1 MAHETATL
9 AAYVADLKFE
19 DIPDEVKA
27 RAKALTLDFLG
38 SAIRAR
44 RDAESTPSLLKMLE
58 ALALDG
64 KGKSTVFGDAKTW
77 TPAVAALLNGALGH
91 SLDFDDTHADSSLH
105 ASAPVVPAAF
115 AVGELVG
122 ASGRDVLTAI
132 VAGYEVCCRLGNALD
147 PTSHYARGFHPTAT
161 AGTYGAAAAASKLF
175 GLSKEQIVAA
185 FGVSGSQAAGSLQ
198 FLVNGAWNKRYQ
210 VGAAAMNGV
219 IAATLAR
226 NDFVGATE
234 SIEGK
239 HGLLVG
245 YSDNAH
251 PDKAVA
257 GLGKTYET
265 MKIGVK
271 PYPSCRY
278 THAALDALIAMRRE
292 HNLTPDQIRRVEIGL
307 HRNGITLTGDA
318 ATKRH
323 PTSIVGGQFSM
334 FFTGAVALDQGR
346 FGWDDY
352 DRLGDAAVDALA
364 DKFEVVQD
372 DRLEVGRTHPFGA
385 RVSITTDDGYPRAA
399 LSRSLRRTQLVSRR
413 AGHGAEIPDAG
424 PPRAERPRRS
434 ARRRDPV
441 AGTIRP
447 RRASDA
453 VGTAV
458 IDANTVP
465 TSPCRGEV
473 DRASLIASR
482 HTPLAAG
489 RGDDIADQIRRA
501 AGFGRPVG
509 RGAHPH
515 DHQTLGRITM
525 TYLPIVPLAM
535 NASRGQPCSIR

>member
-1 MAHETATL
+1 MAEETARL
-9 AAYVADLKFE
+9 AGYVAALEFK
-19 DIPDEVKA
+19 DIPPEVRE

-44 RDAESTPSLLKMLE
+44 RDAESTPTLFKTLE
-58 ALALDG
+58 ALALDARG
-64 KGKSTVFGDAKTW
+64 ESTVFGDTRAW
-77 TPAVAALLNGALGH
+77 SPAIAALLNGALGH

-105 ASAPVVPAAF
+105 PSAPVVPAAF

-122 ASGRDVLTAI
+122 ASGREVLTAI

-161 AGTYGAAAAASKLF
+161 AGTFGAAAAAAKLF
-175 GLSKEQIVAA
+175 KLPQDRIIAA
-185 FGVSGSQAAGSLQ
+185 FGVAGSQAAGSLQ

-210 VGAAAMNGV
+210 VGASAMNGV

-251 PDKAVA
+251 PEKAVA
-257 GLGKTYET
+257 DLGKVYET

-292 HNLTPDQIRRVEIGL
+292 HNLTPDQIKRVEIGL

-323 PTSIVGGQFSM
+323 PTSVVGGQFSM

-352 DRLGDAAVDALA
+352 HRLGDAAIDALA
-364 DKFEVVQD
+364 DKFDVVQD
-372 DRLEVGRTHPFGA
+372 DRLETGRKHPFGA
-385 RVSITTDDGYPRAA
+385 RVSITTDDGVHERIHDDP
-399 LSRSLRRTQLVSRR
+399 SGEPNSF
-413 AGHGAEIPDAG
+413 PDSQAM
-424 PPRAERPRRS
+424 AQKFLTLARP
-434 ARRRDPV
+434 V
-441 AGTIRP
+441 L
-447 RRASDA
+447 
-453 VGTAV
+453 
-458 IDANTVP
+458 N
-465 TSPCRGEV
+465 
-473 DRASLIASR
+473 
-482 HTPLAAG
+482 G
-489 RGDDIADQIRRA
+489 RADQLADAILSLERFERIDQA
-501 AGFGRPVG
+501 T
-509 RGAHPH
+509 H
-515 DHQTLGRITM
+515 LGR
-525 TYLPIVPLAM
+525 
-535 NASRGQPCSIR
+535 Q

>member
-1 MAHETATL
+1 MANETATL
-9 AAYVADLKFE
+9 AAYVANLKFA
-19 DIPDEVKA
+19 DIPPNVLE

-44 RDAESTPSLLKMLE
+44 RDAESTPSMIKMLE

-64 KGKSTVFGDAKTW
+64 KGEATVFGDSKTW

-115 AVGELVG
+115 AVGEMVG

-161 AGTYGAAAAASKLF
+161 AGTYGAAAAAAKLF
-175 GLSKEQIVAA
+175 GLSKDQIISA

-198 FLVNGAWNKRYQ
+198 FLVNGTWNKRYQ

-226 NDFVGATE
+226 NDFIGSTE
-234 SIEGK
+234 AVEGK

-245 YSDNAH
+245 YSDNPH
-251 PDKAVA
+251 PEKAVA
-257 GLGKTYET
+257 GLGSTYET

-278 THAALDALIAMRRE
+278 THAAIDALLAMRRE
-292 HNLTPDQIRRVEIGL
+292 HNLTPDQVRKVEVGL

-334 FFTGAVALDQGR
+334 YFTGAVALDQGA

-352 DRLGDAAVDALA
+352 SRLGDKAGDALA
-364 DKFEVVQD
+364 DKSAVVQD
-372 DRLEVGRTHPFGA
+372 DRLEIGLSHPFGA
-385 RVSITTDDGYPRAA
+385 RVSIVTDDGVHERIYADPSGEPSSFPDAAAMQQKFLTLARPVLNGRADQLA
-399 LSRSLRRTQLVSRR
+399 DAILSLERFDRVAKATQL
-413 AGHGAEIPDAG
+413 GW
-424 PPRAERPRRS
+424 
-434 ARRRDPV
+434 
-441 AGTIRP
+441 
-447 RRASDA
+447 
-453 VGTAV
+453 
-458 IDANTVP
+458 
-465 TSPCRGEV
+465 
-473 DRASLIASR
+473 
-482 HTPLAAG
+482 
-489 RGDDIADQIRRA
+489 Q
-501 AGFGRPVG
+501 
-509 RGAHPH
+509 
-515 DHQTLGRITM
+515 
-525 TYLPIVPLAM
+525 
-535 NASRGQPCSIR
+535 

>member
-9 AAYVADLKFE
+9 AAYVANLKYQ
-19 DIPDEVKA
+19 DIPAEVLD
-27 RAKALTLDFLG
+27 RAKVLTLDFLG

-44 RDAESTPSLLKMLE
+44 SEAESTPSILKMLE
-58 ALALDG
+58 ALALDT
-64 KGKSTVFGDAKTW
+64 KGYSTVFGDAKTW

-105 ASAPVVPAAF
+105 PSAPVVPAAF
-115 AVGELVG
+115 AVGEMVG

-161 AGTYGAAAAASKLF
+161 AGTYGAAAAAGKLY
-175 GLSKEQIVAA
+175 GLSETQIIAA
-185 FGVSGSQAAGSLQ
+185 FGVAGSQAAGSLQ
-198 FLVNGAWNKRYQ
+198 FLMNGAWNKRYQ

-234 SIEGK
+234 SVEGK
-239 HGLLVG
+239 HGLLAG
-245 YSDNAH
+245 YTDDAH

-278 THAALDALIAMRRE
+278 THAAIDALIAMRRE
-292 HNLTPDQIRRVEIGL
+292 HNLTPDQVKRVEIGL

-334 FFTGAVALDQGR
+334 FFTGALALDQGS

-352 DRLGDAAVDALA
+352 NRLGDAAIDALA
-364 DKFEVVQD
+364 DKFDVVQD

-385 RVSITTDDGYPRAA
+385 RVSITTDDGVHERLYADP
-399 LSRSLRRTQLVSRR
+399 SGEPTSF
-413 AGHGAEIPDAG
+413 PDAQ
-424 PPRAERPRRS
+424 AMQQKFL
-434 ARRRDPV
+434 
-441 AGTIRP
+441 T
-447 RRASDA
+447 
-453 VGTAV
+453 
-458 IDANTVP
+458 
-465 TSPCRGEV
+465 
-473 DRASLIASR
+473 
-482 HTPLAAG
+482 LA
-489 RGDDIADQIRRA
+489 
-501 AGFGRPVG
+501 RPVLNA
-509 RGAHPH
+509 RA
-515 DHQTLGRITM
+515 DKFADAIMTLERFDRVAKATELGR
-525 TYLPIVPLAM
+525 
-535 NASRGQPCSIR
+535 Q